1 MRHTSSHTKNRRSH
15 HALAATNLVTDKES
29 GALRLP
35 HRLDETTGMYRGKQ
49 IVPSKVMKQE
59 VKHAKKVAQHKKEHI
74 HAEGVK
80 EPIHSDKEDKKM
92 GVVGRVAQNKAKA
105 PVGQEKDE
113 KKGLL
118 GRMTLGKAKSRSGF
132 GGGA

>member
-15 HALAATNLVTDKES
+15 HALTATNLVTDKES

-49 IVPSKVMKQE
+49 IVAKKE
-59 VKHAKKVAQHKKEHI
+59 VKAEQEKHDKRLKAHKHEHV
-74 HAEGVK
+74 EGAK
-80 EPIHSDKEDKKM
+80 EPIHSEKETVKK
-92 GVVGRVAQNKAKA
+92 
-105 PVGQEKDE
+105 E
-113 KKGLL
+113 GLM
-118 GRMTLGKAKSRSGF
+118 GRMHLGKAKTRSGF

>member
-1 MRHTSSHTKNRRSH
+1 
-15 HALAATNLVTDKES
+15 LVATNLVTDKES

-49 IVPSKVMKQE
+49 IISKKE
-59 VKHAKKVAQHKKEHI
+59 VKTEQTKHEKRLKAHKHEHV
-74 HAEGVK
+74 EGVK
-80 EPIHSDKEDKKM
+80 EPIHSDKVEVKK
-92 GVVGRVAQNKAKA
+92 
-105 PVGQEKDE
+105 E
-113 KKGLL
+113 GLM

>member
-1 MRHTSSHTKNRRSH
+1 MSVRMRHTSSHTKNRRSH
-15 HALAATNLVTDKES
+15 HALTAGSIVTDKES

-49 IVPSKVMKQE
+49 IITTAVMKRE
-59 VKHAKKVAQHKKEHI
+59 AKHEKKKEQHKKEHI
-74 HAEGVK
+74 HPEGAK
-80 EPIHSDKEDKKM
+80 EPIHSDKEVKK
-92 GVVGRVAQNKAKA
+92 
-105 PVGQEKDE
+105 E
-113 KKGLL
+113 GLM

>member
-1 MRHTSSHTKNRRSH
+1 MSVRMRHTSSHTKNRRSH

-49 IVPSKVMKQE
+49 IVSPKAMKQE
-59 VKHAKKVAQHKKEHI
+59 AKHEKKVEKHKKEHV
-74 HAEGVK
+74 HVEGAK
-80 EPIHSDKEDKKM
+80 EPIHSDKEVKK
-92 GVVGRVAQNKAKA
+92 
-105 PVGQEKDE
+105 E
-113 KKGLL
+113 GLL